1 MYSSRLKMM
10 IEDLGPITKMCP
22 VPVEIIAQY
31 ESILSP
37 TLIEIWKQAGFC
49 QFEHGAYQFVNPTEW
64 QPVVDAWLAGTEYE
78 KQLGGHFYAISRTA
92 FNDLYIFHVETKSH
106 LTIDPVCG
114 QITGSIEDGTDEY
127 DTAISSFTIAIN
139 QEKVDLGDINDKP
152 LFNRAVKKCG
162 GLGWNDMYT
171 FEPAYAL
178 IGDAALDIKYVN
190 KANALVQ
197 MMVLRQMI
205 DLPRSIIFNMDWV
218 KEAARQG
225 FNDE

>member
-1 MYSSRLKMM
+1 MSLPRLEMM
-10 IEDLGPITKMCP
+10 IEELGEITEAHP
-22 VPVEIIAQY
+22 VSAEIITQY
-31 ESILSP
+31 ESVLSP
-37 TLIEIWKQAGFC
+37 TLIEIWKQKGFC
-49 QFEHGAYQFVNPTEW
+49 QFAQGAYQLVNPTEW

-78 KQLGGHFYAISRTA
+78 QQLGGHFYALSRTA
-92 FNDLYIFHVETKSH
+92 FNELYIFHVETKSK
-106 LTIDPVCG
+106 LIIDPVCG

-139 QEKVDLGDINDKP
+139 RERVDWEDINDKP

-205 DLPRSIIFNMDWV
+205 DVPKSIVFNMDWV
-218 KEAARQG
+218 KEAARQKP
-225 FNDE
+225 